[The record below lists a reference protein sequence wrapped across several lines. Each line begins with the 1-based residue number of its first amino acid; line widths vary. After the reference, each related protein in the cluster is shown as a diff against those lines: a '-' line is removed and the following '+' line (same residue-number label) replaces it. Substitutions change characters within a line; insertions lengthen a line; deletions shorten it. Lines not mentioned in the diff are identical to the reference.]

1 MTSKKHGSVSLVIIA
16 LLLAVIA
23 GTLIVSEVRSTTANA
38 CEANAIKM
46 NQLDRNVGTTRIYDT
61 RPSGLFACEY
71 LVAEFQKAPEW
82 QDDAWFKMMMS
93 IYDPSKSS

>member
-1 MTSKKHGSVSLVIIA
+1 MISNKNGSIPLVIIA

-23 GTLIVSEVRSTTANA
+23 GTLIVSEVRSTTSSA

-46 NQLDRNVGTTRIYDT
+46 NQLGRNVGTTRIYDT

-71 LVAEFQKAPEW
+71 LVSEFQKAPEW